1 MQIENIRTVK
11 VDELAQFIPTK
22 AGATFNSLWQIF
34 YYTRMFK
41 YISYRHFT
49 QLKKSFNKICTY
61 GNLHGLCELG
71 YLRSPQRAVYCATN
85 KVLPILQQAGYNTEI
100 LPAEATGYGDI
111 NELNNTDVF
120 VPATKLKYFKTLLY
134 PQFGYLLPDA
144 LLVRLD
150 EENRKYKL
158 TFLEIEAQKPKWYK
172 YVEVKR
178 DKYIL
183 LSKSLDF
190 YNWWKDV
197 APKMD
202 LPIPPIESFTF
213 NVIFICSLKKEF
225 GNGFKVVSQISDT
238 DEVE

>member
-11 VDELAQFIPTK
+11 VDELTQFIPTK

-49 QLKKSFNKICTY
+49 QLKKRYNKICTY
-61 GNLHGLCELG
+61 DNLFGLCELG

-85 KVLPILQQAGYNTEI
+85 KVLPILHQAGYNTEI

-120 VPATKLKYFKTLLY
+120 VQATKLKYFKTLLY

-158 TFLEIEAQKPKWYK
+158 TFLEIEAQKPKWNK
-172 YVEVKR
+172 YVEAKR
-178 DKYIL
+178 DKYEM

-190 YNWWKDV
+190 YNWWKDL
-197 APKMD
+197 APKME
-202 LPIPPIESFTF
+202 LPIPPIENFTF
-213 NVIFICSLKKEF
+213 NVVFICSLKKQF
-225 GNGFKVVSQISDT
+225 GNGFKVVPQISDA

>member
-1 MQIENIRTVK
+1 MQIENTRTVK
-11 VDELAQFIPTK
+11 VDELAQFIPTN
-22 AGATFNSLWQIF
+22 AGATFSSLWQIF

-49 QLKKSFNKICTY
+49 QLKKHYNKICTY
-61 GNLHGLCELG
+61 DKLYTLCELG

-85 KVLPILQQAGYNTEI
+85 KVLPILKEAGFNIDI
-100 LPAEATGYGDI
+100 LPLESTGYGDI

-120 VPATKLKYFKTLLY
+120 VQATKLKHFHSLLY
-134 PQFGYLLPDA
+134 PHFKNLIPDA

-158 TFLEIEAQKPKWYK
+158 TFLEIEAQKPKWNK
-172 YVEVKR
+172 YVEAKKE
-178 DKYIL
+178 KYVQ

-202 LPIPPIESFTF
+202 LPTPPEEKFSF

-225 GNGFKVVSQISDT
+225 GNGFKVVSQISDADT
-238 DEVE
+238 ME